1 MKDWGR
7 VRAITRLNMR
17 FLWPAVLLFVGL
29 VVPALA
35 APAPRDTLIVPG
47 MRVGPIALGMTP
59 DELNTSVGVPGT
71 QRQEG
76 TATTY
81 SWGELSAQ
89 MGQSPATVD
98 TIVVNDGR
106 YETADHLRVGLSA
119 LAVVVVLGQPPN
131 ITDTSGIR
139 SYEYDGMTIATRNN
153 LIVQIRVHK

>member
-1 MKDWGR
+1 
-7 VRAITRLNMR
+7 MR
-17 FLWPAVLLFVGL
+17 SLWSALVLVTGL
-29 VVPALA
+29 MGAALA

-47 MRVGPIALGMTP
+47 MRVGPVALGMTA
-59 DELNTSVGVPGT
+59 DELNMSVGVPGT

-76 TATTY
+76 AATTY
-81 SWGELSAQ
+81 SWGDVTAQ

-106 YETADHLRVGLSA
+106 YETADHIRVGLSS

-131 ITDTSGIR
+131 ITTTSGIR
-139 SYEYDGMTIATRNN
+139 NYEYEGMTVATRNN